1 MDFPGVVDVAELRR
15 QRVQL
20 DAAPEG
26 EEELEVRTECGALAE
41 LPEKAAGGRQGGLHQ
56 RLKRVRNFYTSR
68 PPVVTFVLGG
78 SGERAWRV

>member
-56 RLKRVRNFYTSR
+56 RLKRVRNF
-68 PPVVTFVLGG
+68 
-78 SGERAWRV
+78 